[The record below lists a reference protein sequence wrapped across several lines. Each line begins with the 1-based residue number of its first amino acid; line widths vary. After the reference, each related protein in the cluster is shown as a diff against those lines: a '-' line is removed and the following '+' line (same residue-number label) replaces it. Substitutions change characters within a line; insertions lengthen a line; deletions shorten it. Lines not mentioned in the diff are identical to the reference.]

1 MKFKQFGRYVLALA
15 LLIPVCLAFS
25 SEVFAAVGAPEP
37 WQMNMTAGFSP
48 MKARLN
54 EFHNE
59 LLIIITLIVVVVFVL
74 MAYIAVRFNAKAHPV
89 ASTTT
94 HHTMLEVAW
103 TLIPILILMA
113 IAVPSFKL
121 LYYLDR
127 TPKADMTIN
136 VTGHQWYWSYTYAD
150 AGNLTFD
157 STIVSDDDL
166 KKGDLRQLTVDN
178 ALVLPVGAKV
188 RILVSSTDVMHSWL
202 VPPLGVQMYATPGRT
217 NETWVEVSEEGTFYG
232 QCNQICG
239 INHGYMP
246 IMIQGIPADQFPAWI
261 EAAKK
266 KYASNDGAAVSTRL
280 ADAAPIR

>member
-1 MKFKQFGRYVLALA
+1 MKSKQFGRYLLALA

-48 MKARLN
+48 TKARLN

-59 LLIIITLIVVVVFVL
+59 LLVIISLIVVLVFLL

-94 HHTMLEVAW
+94 HHTLLEVAW

-246 IMIQGIPADQFPAWI
+246 IMIQGIPKDQFPAWI

-266 KYASNDGAAVSTRL
+266 KYASNDGATASTQL
-280 ADAAPIR
+280 ADAASVR